1 MISEL
6 RIASLLA
13 SGTEIIDRLGLGER
27 LVAISHECD
36 YPPRLMNRPRV
47 THAMIDTEASS
58 EAIDRQV
65 VQLASAGESLYRI
78 DAETLA
84 SLRPNVIVTQ
94 SQCDVCA
101 VSLTDVTAVVRK
113 TPELA
118 NAQIVPLN
126 PTNLDGVLDDIRAI
140 GAATNAT
147 LDADRL
153 MEAMRNR
160 MARVRHGTANLPLIE
175 RPRVVC
181 VEWLKPLIVAA
192 NWMPEMIE
200 FAGGCSVLSQAG
212 ERSRTT
218 DWDELHAC
226 KPDVVVIMPCGFD
239 LERILSEWLHVSQ
252 EPDWMTLA
260 ESVQRIY
267 AVDGN
272 AYFNRSGPRLVD
284 SLEILASLI
293 HPDLFPPRPDGEGTI
308 WRTLP

>member
-1 MISEL
+1 MTSEL

-13 SGTEIIDRLGLGER
+13 AGTEIIDRLGLGER

-36 YPPRLMNRPRV
+36 YPPKLMNRPRV
-47 THAMIDTEASS
+47 TRAIIDTEASS

-65 VQLASAGESLYRI
+65 VQLTSAGESLYRV
-78 DAETLA
+78 DADTLA

-94 SQCDVCA
+94 TQCDVCA
-101 VSLTDVTAVVRK
+101 VSLSDLAAAVLK
-113 TPELA
+113 IPELA

-126 PTNLDGVLDDIRAI
+126 PTNLDGVLDDIQAI
-140 GAATNAT
+140 GTATDT
-147 LDADRL
+147 TQEADRL
-153 MEAMRNR
+153 VGAIRSR
-160 MARVRHGTANLPLIE
+160 IARVRHRTADLPAIE

-181 VEWLKPLIVAA
+181 IEWMKPLIVAA

-200 FAGGCSVLSQAG
+200 HAGGCSILSQAG
-212 ERSRTT
+212 ERSRSTH
-218 DWDELHAC
+218 WDELHAC

-239 LERILSEWLHVSQ
+239 LERILSEWLNVSQ

-260 ESVQRIY
+260 ESVERVY

-293 HPDLFPPRPDGEGTI
+293 HPDRFPPRLHDEGII
-308 WRTLP
+308 WRRLR

>member
-1 MISEL
+1 MTSDL

-36 YPPRLMNRPRV
+36 YPPKLMNRPRV
-47 THAMIDTEASS
+47 TRAIIDTEASS

-65 VQLASAGESLYRI
+65 AQLISAGASLYRVDS
-78 DAETLA
+78 DALA

-101 VSLTDVTAVVRK
+101 VSLSDVAAVVRK

-126 PTNLDGVLDDIRAI
+126 PTNFVGVLDDIRAI
-140 GAATNAT
+140 GTATGAT
-147 LDADRL
+147 IEADRL
-153 MEAMRNR
+153 VETMR
-160 MARVRHGTANLPLIE
+160 ARISQVRRGTADLPAIE

-181 VEWLKPLIVAA
+181 IEWLQPLIVAA

-200 FAGGCSVLSQAG
+200 YAGGCPVLSHGG
-212 ERSRTT
+212 EPSRTT
-218 DWDELHAC
+218 RWDELHAC

-239 LERILSEWLHVSQ
+239 LERILSEWLLVSQ
-252 EPDWMTLA
+252 ESDWRTLTK
-260 ESVQRIY
+260 SVAHIY

-284 SLEILASLI
+284 SLDILASLI
-293 HPDLFPPRPDGEGTI
+293 HPDRFSPPRNGEGTV
-308 WRTLP
+308 WRKLP

>member
-1 MISEL
+1 MTSEL

-36 YPPRLMNRPRV
+36 YPPKLMNRPRV
-47 THAMIDTEASS
+47 TRAIIDTEASS

-65 VQLASAGESLYRI
+65 AQLTSAGASLYRV
-78 DAETLA
+78 DADTLA

-101 VSLTDVTAVVRK
+101 VSLSDVAAVVRK

-118 NAQIVPLN
+118 NAQIVALN
-126 PTNLDGVLDDIRAI
+126 PTNFDGVLDDIRAI
-140 GAATNAT
+140 GTATDAA
-147 LDADRL
+147 LQADCL
-153 MEAMRNR
+153 VEAMRSR
-160 MARVRHGTANLPLIE
+160 IARVRHGTADLPAIE

-181 VEWLKPLIVAA
+181 IEWLKPLIVAA

-200 FAGGCSVLSQAG
+200 YAGGCPVLSQGG

-218 DWDELHAC
+218 HWDELHAC

-239 LERILSEWLHVSQ
+239 LERILAEWLNVSQ

-260 ESVQRIY
+260 KSAERIY

-284 SLEILASLI
+284 SLEILATLI
-293 HPDLFPPRPDGEGTI
+293 HPERFPARRNGEGTV
-308 WRTLP
+308 WRKLH

>member
-1 MISEL
+1 MTSDL

-36 YPPRLMNRPRV
+36 YPPKLMNRPRV
-47 THAMIDTEASS
+47 TRAIIDTEASS

-65 VQLASAGESLYRI
+65 AQLISAGASLYRV
-78 DAETLA
+78 DADALA

-101 VSLTDVTAVVRK
+101 VSLSDVAAVVRK

-126 PTNLDGVLDDIRAI
+126 PTNFDGVLDDIRAI
-140 GAATNAT
+140 GTATGAA
-147 LDADRL
+147 LQADCL
-153 MEAMRNR
+153 VEAMRSR
-160 MARVRHGTANLPLIE
+160 IARVRHGTADLPAIE

-181 VEWLKPLIVAA
+181 IEWLKPLIVAA

-200 FAGGCSVLSQAG
+200 YAGGCPVLSQGG

-218 DWDELHAC
+218 HWDELHAC

-239 LERILSEWLHVSQ
+239 LERILSEWLNVSQ

-260 ESVQRIY
+260 KSVERIY

-293 HPDLFPPRPDGEGTI
+293 HPDRFPPRLHDEGTV
-308 WRTLP
+308 WRQLC

>member
-1 MISEL
+1 MIAGL

-36 YPPRLMNRPRV
+36 YPPKLMNRPRV
-47 THAMIDTEASS
+47 TRAIIDTEASS

-65 VQLASAGESLYRI
+65 VQLTSAGESLYRV
-78 DAETLA
+78 DADTLA

-94 SQCDVCA
+94 TQCDVCA
-101 VSLTDVTAVVRK
+101 VSLSDLAAAVLK

-126 PTNLDGVLDDIRAI
+126 PTNLDGVLDDIQAI
-140 GAATNAT
+140 GTATDT
-147 LDADRL
+147 TQEADRL
-153 MEAMRNR
+153 VGAIRSR
-160 MARVRHGTANLPLIE
+160 IARVRHRTADLPAIE

-181 VEWLKPLIVAA
+181 IEWLKPLIVAA

-200 FAGGCSVLSQAG
+200 HAGGRSILSQAG
-212 ERSRTT
+212 ERSRSTH
-218 DWDELHAC
+218 WDELHAC
-226 KPDVVVIMPCGFD
+226 KPDVVVIMPCGFG
-239 LERILSEWLHVSQ
+239 LKRILSEWLHVSQ

-260 ESVQRIY
+260 ESVERVY

-293 HPDLFPPRPDGEGTI
+293 HPDRFPPRLHDEGII
-308 WRTLP
+308 WRRLR

>member
-13 SGTEIIDRLGLGER
+13 AGTEIIDRLGLGER

-36 YPPRLMNRPRV
+36 YPPKLMNRPRV
-47 THAMIDTEASS
+47 TRAIIDTEASS

-65 VQLASAGESLYRI
+65 AQLTSAGASLYRV
-78 DAETLA
+78 DADTLA

-101 VSLTDVTAVVRK
+101 VSLSDVAAVVRK

-118 NAQIVPLN
+118 NAQIVALN
-126 PTNLDGVLDDIRAI
+126 PTNFDGVLDDIRAI
-140 GAATNAT
+140 GTATDAA
-147 LDADRL
+147 LQADCL
-153 MEAMRNR
+153 VEAMRSR
-160 MARVRHGTANLPLIE
+160 IARVRHGTADLPAIE

-181 VEWLKPLIVAA
+181 IEWLKPLIVAA

-200 FAGGCSVLSQAG
+200 YAGGCPVLSQGG

-218 DWDELHAC
+218 HWDELHAC

-239 LERILSEWLHVSQ
+239 LERILSEWLNVSQ

-260 ESVQRIY
+260 KSAERIY

-284 SLEILASLI
+284 SLEILATLI
-293 HPDLFPPRPDGEGTI
+293 HPERFPARRNGEGTV
-308 WRTLP
+308 WRKLH